1 VSDEAAPLDL
11 RLVPAASTG
20 WAVTAAGIQW
30 HAAAAV
36 LVLLGAIAV
45 TTAAAVYGGGEA
57 TVTAAMRSAA
67 AGVAA
72 VAVLG
77 GAFTVAVAVRVDR
90 VHDHPI
96 VARYGSTAL
105 VTVTPGDSPRPL
117 GGGRLMF
124 RAVLHEVDGQPSSGR
139 VVVFAGA
146 DGFSEVSAGRPAAFR
161 ARIGRPTRR
170 DLTVAV
176 LSAMGGA
183 AVGTAT
189 PVHRMALHLR
199 TGFADTARGVLP
211 ADQAVMLPAL
221 VLGDTAAVPPP
232 TTADFRAAGL
242 THLTA
247 VSGANVTMVCGA
259 VLLSAAVLGP
269 RAAVGLA
276 ALALVAFVVVV
287 QPSASVLRAAVM
299 AGITLLAMVTH
310 RRRQAVPALAA
321 SVLLLLIAAPE
332 LAVDAGFALS
342 VAATAGLVVIAPAWS
357 RRLTAR
363 GWPKPLADA
372 VGIALAAQVVTAP
385 LVAGI
390 SGRIS
395 VVSVLANVAVAPVI
409 PPITVIGT
417 ASAALCALW
426 PAGAGLL
433 IRFTGPQLWWLLRVA
448 EWSAAMPGASVPV
461 PSGWAGFGVVAVGGA
476 AVVVSWRWRWVRV
489 AAAAAVLCLV
499 AWSLSGPA
507 ALGGVGAA

>member
-30 HAAAAV
+30 GAVPAV
-36 LVLLGAIAV
+36 LVLIGGLAATAV
-45 TTAAAVYGGGEA
+45 AAVWGSGEP
-57 TVTAAMRSAA
+57 TVAAAMRSAA
-67 AGVAA
+67 AALAAVAA
-72 VAVLG
+72 VGAAFAV
-77 GAFTVAVAVRVDR
+77 TVALRVDHVR
-90 VHDHPI
+90 QHPI
-96 VARYGSTAL
+96 AALYGSTAL

-124 RAVLHEVDGQPSSGR
+124 RAVVHAVDGRPMSGR
-139 VVVFAGA
+139 VVVFASA
-146 DGFSEVSAGRPAAFR
+146 NGFSDVRAGRPAAFR
-161 ARIGRPTRR
+161 AGIGRPTRR

-176 LSAMGGA
+176 LSASGDA
-183 AVGTAT
+183 AVGTAA
-189 PVHRMALHLR
+189 PVHRMAQHVR
-199 TGFADTARGVLP
+199 TGFADAARGVLP
-211 ADQAVMLPAL
+211 VDQAAMLPAL
-221 VLGDTAAVPPP
+221 VLGDTAAVPPD

-247 VSGANVTMVCGA
+247 VSGANVTIVCGA
-259 VLLSAAVLGP
+259 VLLSAAVFGP
-269 RAAVGLA
+269 RAAVALA
-276 ALALVAFVVVV
+276 ALALLTFVIVV

-299 AGITLLAMVTH
+299 GAITLLALVTH
-310 RRRQAVPALAA
+310 RRRQAIPALAA

-342 VAATAGLVVIAPAWS
+342 VAATAGLVVIAPVWS

-372 VGIALAAQVVTAP
+372 VGVAMAAQLVTAP

-390 SGRIS
+390 SGRVSLVS
-395 VVSVLANVAVAPVI
+395 VVANVVVAPLI

-417 ASAALCALW
+417 AAAALCSLW

-448 EWSAAMPGASVPV
+448 DWAAAVPGASVPV
-461 PSGWAGFGVVAVGGA
+461 PSGWAGVGLVAVSGVA
-476 AVVVSWRWRWVRV
+476 LVVLWRWRWVRMAAG
-489 AAAAAVLCLV
+489 AAALCLV
-499 AWSLSGPA
+499 AWSLSGHA
-507 ALGGVGAA
+507 ALGGVGTA